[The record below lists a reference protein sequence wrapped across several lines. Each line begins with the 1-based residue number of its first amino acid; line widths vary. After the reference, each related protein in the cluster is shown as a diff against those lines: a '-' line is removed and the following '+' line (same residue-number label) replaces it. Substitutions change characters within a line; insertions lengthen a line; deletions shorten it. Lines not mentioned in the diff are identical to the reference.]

1 MYPAFSD
8 SREYKL
14 MKKLLEKLETG
25 DADGFSEAVA
35 EYDTV
40 SRLDPWFTS
49 ILLKIKKQ
57 ISNDDIR

>member
-1 MYPAFSD
+1 
-8 SREYKL
+8 

-25 DADGFSEAVA
+25 DADGFAEAVA

>member
-1 MYPAFSD
+1 MFPAFSD

-14 MKKLLEKLETG
+14 VKKLLEKLETQ
-25 DADGFSEAVA
+25 DVDGFSEAVA
-35 EYDTV
+35 EYDAV

-57 ISNDDIR
+57 ISQDDIR

>member
-14 MKKLLEKLETG
+14 LKKLLEKLETG
-25 DADGFSEAVA
+25 DADGFAEAVA